1 MITYE
6 QIAKA
11 NETIKTTPI
20 GKKDYAEVN
29 QRIKAFRQ
37 CYPDG
42 AITTEILSIANGIV
56 MMKATVADGDGKVIA
71 TGLAYEK
78 ENSTFINKTS
88 YIENCETSAVGRA
101 LGMCG
106 FGIDG
111 SVSSVEEVLNAQ
123 ENQQKKKKDE
133 KDNQNSS
140 KQHQNDVQN
149 QNEHVDSRKE
159 LITFCNNNNINMND
173 VAREYK
179 LNAKSTNDDFAN
191 ALSKLKGAK

>member
-42 AITTEILSIANGIV
+42 AITTEILSIGNGIV

-78 ENSTFINKTS
+78 ENSSFINKTS

-140 KQHQNDVQN
+140 KQHQNNVQN
-149 QNEHVDSRKE
+149 QSQLNYRQE
-159 LITFCNNNNINMND
+159 LITYCNNNNINMNE
-173 VAREYK
+173 VAKTYK
-179 LNAKSTNDDFAN
+179 LNAKSTGDDFAN
-191 ALSKLKGAK
+191 ALSNLKGAK